1 MDGAD
6 EWLSIART
14 ADPDELRDRILTGYK
29 TGKPFTP
36 YVPTVPL
43 PAPITWVLDFGCGI
57 GRNFPYLNSIARH
70 VAGFDLPPM
79 IERCRSLAGESVAL
93 LSDDWRDVA
102 HRRFDLIYASLVL
115 QHVEPEACERYLQDF
130 AVMAPHLYVLTRLQS
145 DFDRNVLGMVADLGL
160 FEAQECVEVEHDDER
175 HQLRR
180 LGTRSF
186 AELIRSAGDGHFE
199 ILLRR
204 KSA

>member
-1 MDGAD
+1 MDGAN

-14 ADPDELRDRILTGYK
+14 AEPDELRDRILTGYK

-93 LSDDWRDVA
+93 LSDDWRDVS
-102 HRRFDLIYASLVL
+102 I
-115 QHVEPEACERYLQDF
+115 
-130 AVMAPHLYVLTRLQS
+130 
-145 DFDRNVLGMVADLGL
+145 
-160 FEAQECVEVEHDDER
+160 
-175 HQLRR
+175 
-180 LGTRSF
+180 
-186 AELIRSAGDGHFE
+186 
-199 ILLRR
+199 
-204 KSA
+204 